1 MHLGGKLCPS
11 YFPSSPFSPQTKQ
24 WKIDFFVFIFSF
36 PLFHFLPFH
45 PNQTPLHLL
54 YVVKQSIRFIMCSC
68 ICLFL
73 IVIIR
78 SSQKKKNSDY
88 KVYSEV
94 KIMAIC
100 WTLEHRLFWF
110 HCVTVIM
117 LQDIGHKI
125 QVLH

>member
-1 MHLGGKLCPS
+1 MEKLRGNGVIFILMPFLSPIFFPIWKGKNALRRKTLS
-11 YFPSSPFSPQTKQ
+11 ILFPFLTLFTPNQTMKNRL
-24 WKIDFFVFIFSF
+24 FFFIFSF

-78 SSQKKKNSDY
+78 S
-88 KVYSEV
+88 
-94 KIMAIC
+94 
-100 WTLEHRLFWF
+100 TLKSKSWPFA
-110 HCVTVIM
+110 
-117 LQDIGHKI
+117 GP
-125 QVLH
+125 

>member
-1 MHLGGKLCPS
+1 
-11 YFPSSPFSPQTKQ
+11 
-24 WKIDFFVFIFSF
+24 
-36 PLFHFLPFH
+36 
-45 PNQTPLHLL
+45 
-54 YVVKQSIRFIMCSC
+54 MCSC

-78 SSQKKKNSDY
+78 SSQKKKKISDY